1 MEFIKNWALGL
12 VVASIAGAV
21 VLILAP
27 NSTIEKQVK
36 TAVSLFLLVAFVQPF
51 FGGIDLKSI
60 FEIEDIVINNEESV
74 DLNKTLLEQMKLELK
89 GRIEEVLDSVGI
101 KAEKINID
109 IIINENNEMQIKEV
123 NIVVDK
129 SHLGYKNQIEEQI
142 KEKLGVFAEVEVN

>member
-21 VLILAP
+21 VLILTP
-27 NSTIEKQVK
+27 TSTIEKQVK

-60 FEIEDIVINNEESV
+60 FDIEDIVVNNEESV

-89 GRIEEVLDSVGI
+89 GRIEEIIDSIGI

-123 NIVVDK
+123 TIGVDK
-129 SHLGYKNQIEEQI
+129 SHLGYKKQIEEQI
-142 KEKLGVFAEVEVN
+142 KEKLGVFAEVEVS